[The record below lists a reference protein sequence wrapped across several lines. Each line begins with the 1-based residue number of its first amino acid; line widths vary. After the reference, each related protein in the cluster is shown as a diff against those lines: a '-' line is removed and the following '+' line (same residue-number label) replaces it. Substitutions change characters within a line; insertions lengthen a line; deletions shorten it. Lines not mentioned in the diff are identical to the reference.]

1 MKQPILTA
9 GLLTL
14 GLSLVVAP
22 TWASEMQ
29 DRFREDG
36 KQMDLTGYLQPET
49 DAYSRSF
56 LFGGV
61 NEHDFTVD
69 EAGTYAFT
77 SDVTAGYA
85 DDYRIAAVL
94 LNDQGQ
100 EITRSQALGQNGGL
114 DLRTE
119 LEPGD
124 YTLRVEAQRF
134 GTRGKAG
141 DAYSIDVAGLNE
153 RGQRVEDAVDDGGD
167 IQFIGENRSGG
178 KSVFVRGDDAVATVR
193 SGDSA
198 SAGEASTAGSAA
210 SGAAA
215 STASGGAQDASADE
229 RQQAAG
235 QESFETIVT
244 DVKIRA
250 SGKALTFDVAEAGT
264 ISIETS
270 TYPPG
275 AEDTYRLTLDVLDES
290 GNVVAEGA
298 GEGFDG
304 DVDMETVLQPGRY
317 TINVQG
323 QKFGSA
329 HTGPNNYELKVEQ
342 LNLR

>member
-14 GLSLVVAP
+14 GLSLVAAP

-29 DRFREDG
+29 DRFREEG

-61 NEHDFTVD
+61 NEHDFTV
-69 EAGTYAFT
+69 EQAGTYAFT

-114 DLRTE
+114 EMQAE

-124 YTLRVEAQRF
+124 YTLRVEAHRF

-153 RGQRVEDAVDDGGD
+153 QGQRIDEAVDDGGN
-167 IQFIGENRSGG
+167 IQFVGENRSGG
-178 KSVFVRGDDAVATVR
+178 KSVFVRGDDAVATLR

-198 SAGEASTAGSAA
+198 TAGEASTAGAQANGSAA
-210 SGAAA
+210 A
-215 STASGGAQDASADE
+215 TASAGDQSASAAE
-229 RQQAAG
+229 TEEEG
-235 QESFETIVT
+235 FETIVT

-250 SGKALTFDVAEAGT
+250 SGKTLTFDVAEAGT

-275 AEDTYRLTLDVLDES
+275 AEDTYRIELEVLDES

-317 TINVQG
+317 TINVHG

-342 LNLR
+342 LNRR